1 MLSAAKVIVTK
12 LIISIYIGSNI
23 YVKIIFTVLT
33 LVVGISTFLEVNNH
47 FFYFILVFYLNEQK
61 ICFT

>member
-12 LIISIYIGSNI
+12 LIISIYICSNI
-23 YVKIIFTVLT
+23 YVKIIFILLT

-47 FFYFILVFYLNEQK
+47 FF
-61 ICFT
+61 

>member
-47 FFYFILVFYLNEQK
+47 FFYFISVFYLNEQK

>member
-47 FFYFILVFYLNEQK
+47 FFYFISVSYLNEQK